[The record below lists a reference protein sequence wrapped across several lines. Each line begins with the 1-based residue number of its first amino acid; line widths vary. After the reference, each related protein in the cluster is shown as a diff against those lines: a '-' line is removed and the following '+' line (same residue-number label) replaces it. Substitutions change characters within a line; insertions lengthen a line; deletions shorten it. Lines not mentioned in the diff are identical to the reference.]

1 MVAHRT
7 LMEKLHAQ
15 IVALL
20 NAASDETHLQA
31 IDMHT
36 AWYSDNEYAVSD
48 VVRHDGKL
56 YRCLTAHTS
65 QAAWTPDAAPS
76 LWARILIP
84 DPEVIPEWEQPE
96 STNGYMTGDK
106 VLHNGQT
113 WVSAVDNNVW
123 EPGVYGWKEESVE

>member
-1 MVAHRT
+1 MEAHRT
-7 LMEKLHAQ
+7 LMENLHAQ

-20 NAASDETHLQA
+20 NTASDETRLQA

-36 AWYSDNEYAVSD
+36 EWYVGNEYATGD
-48 VVRHDGKL
+48 VVRHGGKL

-65 QAAWTPDAAPS
+65 QATWTPDVAPS

-96 STNGYMTGDK
+96 STNPYKLGDRVTHGGK
-106 VLHNGQT
+106 V
-113 WVSAVDNNVW
+113 WVSIMDNNVW
-123 EPGVYGWKEESVE
+123 EPGVHGWEEESGE